1 MWRSLVIASGMFIVL
16 PALGAEP
23 GIEVRRGDD
32 ALLFG
37 SCVPTLVAENRSPE
51 TVEYLQVDVLFTLA
65 NGEQR
70 DIELQSAYREGIH
83 FPIAPGAKAILKQH
97 LDLSRALGVP
107 CDEVKSRK
115 VVGVLCQTSGGRS
128 CASPVLAEP

>member
-1 MWRSLVIASGMFIVL
+1 MWRSLVIASGIFVSL
-16 PALGAEP
+16 PAAGAEP
-23 GIEVRRGDD
+23 GIEVHRGDD

-37 SCVPTLVAENRSPE
+37 SCVPTLVAENRSAE
-51 TVEYLQVDVLFTLA
+51 TIEYLQVDILFTLA

-83 FPIAPGAKAILKQH
+83 FPIAPGTKAILKQH

-107 CDEVKSRK
+107 CDEVRSRR
-115 VVGVLCQTSGGRS
+115 VVSVLCQTSGGRS